1 MHKSGMKNFQQK
13 LHRRAGNKLNLTGFG
28 NLLGL

>member
-1 MHKSGMKNFQQK
+1 MYEFDMKNFQQK
-13 LHRRAGNKLNLTGFG
+13 LLGSTSNKLNLTGFR